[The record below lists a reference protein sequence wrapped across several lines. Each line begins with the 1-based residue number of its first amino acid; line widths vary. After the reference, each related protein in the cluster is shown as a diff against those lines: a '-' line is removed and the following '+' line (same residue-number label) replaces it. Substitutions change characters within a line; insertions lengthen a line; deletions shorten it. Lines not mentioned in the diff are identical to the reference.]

1 MSDQPKQRILRKLRS
16 SSYLSSHKMIHKS
29 SLVLYD
35 SKDETLF
42 SAQFEMKVE
51 PELLAV
57 VRESSFAEILFD
69 RIPDVVFFIK
79 DRDGR
84 YAVVNQTLV
93 ARCGKR
99 NKNELL
105 GQTAR
110 QVFPSPLGNRFFEQ
124 DRSVLASGIPIV
136 QRLELHLFPTRLEG
150 WCLTDKQPLRG
161 GNGRVMGIAGI
172 SRDLESPGA
181 EAGHLAE
188 VASALEHI
196 RSNYGSEIRAEEL
209 AEICGL
215 SIYQL
220 NRRLRA
226 IFGITLSQLITK
238 SRIDAASE
246 KLREGALP
254 IAEIANSCGYFDQSA
269 FSRVFRRTVGLTP
282 RQYRARHQMRD
293 Q

>member
-1 MSDQPKQRILRKLRS
+1 
-16 SSYLSSHKMIHKS
+16 MIHKN

-35 SKDETLF
+35 SRDATSF
-42 SAQFEMKVE
+42 SAQFDMKID
-51 PELLAV
+51 PELHAIL
-57 VRESSFAEILFD
+57 RESSFAEILFD

-79 DRDGR
+79 DREGR
-84 YAVVNQTLV
+84 YVVVNQTLV
-93 ARCGKR
+93 ARCGR
-99 NKNELL
+99 HDKNDLL

-136 QRLELHLFPTRLEG
+136 QNLELHLFPTRLEG
-150 WCLTDKQPLRG
+150 WCLTDKQPLLG
-161 GNGRVMGIAGI
+161 GSGRVMGIAGI

-188 VASALEHI
+188 VASALDHI

-226 IFGITLSQLITK
+226 IFGITVSQLITK

-246 KLREGALP
+246 KLREGTLP
-254 IAEIANSCGYFDQSA
+254 IAEIAYSCGYFDQSA
-269 FSRVFRRTVGLTP
+269 FSRAFRKTVGLTP
-282 RQYRARHQMRD
+282 RQYRSRHQHRN